1 MIKDLK
7 KKKTIASKVETLASA
22 GRRATMD
29 AGDIS
34 AGARNRLASV
44 AHASPDRASTIV
56 LCVDIPGNICNL
68 TISAF

>member
-1 MIKDLK
+1 
-7 KKKTIASKVETLASA
+7 
-22 GRRATMD
+22 MD

-56 LCVDIPGNICNL
+56 LCVDIPGNVCNL
-68 TISAF
+68 TISASDLNLTQR